1 MARGGGTEGER
12 EMEEGRGRGM
22 LPYTNQLAST
32 LVMYKFCMPI
42 ETDCAQSEVWTV
54 LIIRFWGET
63 YRKRKKGNTN

>member
-1 MARGGGTEGER
+1 MEGGWEGGRRKEGRSGKGGGAEGER

-42 ETDCAQSEVWTV
+42 ETDCAQSEV
-54 LIIRFWGET
+54 
-63 YRKRKKGNTN
+63 